1 MNHSDSDSK
10 EEKEFSDVLED
21 ITEYEYD
28 VI

>member
-1 MNHSDSDSK
+1 MNHSDSDSN